1 MIKKT
6 LVLSVDDLLKLTSY
20 AHWIPIL
27 NGRHQEFMKKNYPGW
42 EWNQIIPVLVKA
54 KILISDSKDPELRA
68 LNQGLY
74 IDREIKEI
82 RICIRTEN
90 NQLELR
96 TINHPP
102 CENP

>member
-27 NGRHQEFMKKNYPGW
+27 NGRHQEFMKKNYQGW

-54 KILISDSKDPELRA
+54 KILISDSKNPAHRA
-68 LNQGLY
+68 LSQGLY
-74 IDREIKEI
+74 ISRDTTEVKISFRDHVTELEI
-82 RICIRTEN
+82 RRVKF
-90 NQLELR
+90 
-96 TINHPP
+96 HAPVK
-102 CENP
+102 

>member
-1 MIKKT
+1 MIEKT
-6 LVLSVDDLLKLTSY
+6 LVLSVDDLLKLTSF

-27 NGRHQEFMKKNYPGW
+27 NGRHREFMNKNYPGW

-54 KILISDSKDPELRA
+54 KILITHSKNPKHLA

-74 IDREIKEI
+74 IAREVESLNISIQDKKTEI
-82 RICIRTEN
+82 DVRVISY
-90 NQLELR
+90 
-96 TINHPP
+96 PP